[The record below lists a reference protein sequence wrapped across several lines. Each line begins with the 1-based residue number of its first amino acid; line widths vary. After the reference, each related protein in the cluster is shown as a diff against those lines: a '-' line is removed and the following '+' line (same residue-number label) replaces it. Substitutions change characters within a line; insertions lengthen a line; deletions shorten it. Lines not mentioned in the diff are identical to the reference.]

1 MMKSEFEVHETIR
14 QVQIALHVFDHNL
27 SGVDWFCNIWHREL
41 TSFEIAERKRLS
53 YSIELNLIAREDVP
67 TLMEYK
73 MQLIILGAMTQSLK
87 EIEHYD
93 GLEDG
98 IEKEY
103 MKKDMMRLKTNM
115 KYLVE
120 IVIPH
125 GLKMSIMLKGLTV
138 DSSTSTLSR
147 YLEIAYDIK
156 VVEQWIVH
164 PFNDEDNV
172 GALVEWDNETLQY
185 KLKSTSTSSVAFE
198 TEEPF
203 FPRPI
208 KYALR
213 TSPRSD

>member
-1 MMKSEFEVHETIR
+1 
-14 QVQIALHVFDHNL
+14 
-27 SGVDWFCNIWHREL
+27 
-41 TSFEIAERKRLS
+41 
-53 YSIELNLIAREDVP
+53 
-67 TLMEYK
+67 MEYK
-73 MQLIILGAMTQSLK
+73 IQLIILGAMTQSLMK
-87 EIEHYD
+87 IEHYD

-125 GLKMSIMLKGLTV
+125 GLEMSIMLKGLTV
-138 DSSTSTLSR
+138 DSSSSTLSR
-147 YLEIAYDIK
+147 YLEIAHDIK
-156 VVEQWIVH
+156 VVEQWIVQ
-164 PFNDEDNV
+164 PFNVEDNV

-185 KLKSTSTSSVAFE
+185 KLKSTSTSSVVFE

>member
-1 MMKSEFEVHETIR
+1 M
-14 QVQIALHVFDHNL
+14 
-27 SGVDWFCNIWHREL
+27 
-41 TSFEIAERKRLS
+41 AERKRLS
-53 YSIELNLIAREDVP
+53 YSIKLNLIAKEDVP

-73 MQLIILGAMTQSLK
+73 MQLIVLGAMTLSLK
-87 EIEHYD
+87 ELEHYD
-93 GLEDG
+93 KLEDG

-103 MKKDMMRLKTNM
+103 MKKDMMRLRTNM

-125 GLKMSIMLKGLTV
+125 GLKMSIMLKGLNV

-147 YLEIAYDIK
+147 YVDIAYDIK

-164 PFNDEDNV
+164 PFNAEDNV
-172 GALVEWDNETLQY
+172 EALVEWDNVTLQY
-185 KLKSTSTSSVAFE
+185 KLKSTSTSSVAIE

-203 FPRPI
+203 FHRPI

>member
-53 YSIELNLIAREDVP
+53 YSIKLNLIAREDVP

-73 MQLIILGAMTQSLK
+73 IQLIILGAMTQSLK
-87 EIEHYD
+87 EIEQYD
-93 GLEDG
+93 GLEEG

-103 MKKDMMRLKTNM
+103 MEKDMMRLKTNM

-125 GLKMSIMLKGLTV
+125 GLQMSVMLKGLTV
-138 DSSTSTLSR
+138 DSSSSTWSR
-147 YLEIAYDIK
+147 YLEIAHDIK
-156 VVEQWIVH
+156 VVEQWIVQ
-164 PFNDEDNV
+164 PFNAEVNV
-172 GALVEWDNETLQY
+172 GALVEWDNENFQY
-185 KLKSTSTSSVAFE
+185 KLKSTSTSSVAID
-198 TEEPF
+198 TDEELV
-203 FPRPI
+203 PRPI
-208 KYALR
+208 KY
-213 TSPRSD
+213 

>member
-1 MMKSEFEVHETIR
+1 MNSEIEVHESIR
-14 QVQIALHVFDHNL
+14 QIKIALDVYDHKRCGL
-27 SGVDWFCNIWHREL
+27 KWFSNILHREL
-41 TSFEIAERKRLS
+41 SRFEMAERKRLS
-53 YSIELNLIAREDVP
+53 YSIKLNLIAKEDVP
-67 TLMEYK
+67 TLIEYK
-73 MQLIILGAMTQSLK
+73 MQLIVLGAMTLSLK
-87 EIEHYD
+87 ELEHYD
-93 GLEDG
+93 KLEDG

-103 MKKDMMRLKTNM
+103 MKKDMMRLRTNM

-125 GLKMSIMLKGLTV
+125 GLKMSIMLKGLNV

-147 YLEIAYDIK
+147 YVDIAYDIK

-164 PFNDEDNV
+164 PFNAEDNV
-172 GALVEWDNETLQY
+172 EALVEWDNVTLQY
-185 KLKSTSTSSVAFE
+185 KLKSTSTSSVAIE

-213 TSPRSD
+213 TSPGSD